1 MNIRTPVTAFQ
12 MTSLH
17 WQRSVSVKRTRN
29 EKLDLRQPAYISA
42 EDHCLCC
49 SIYTASTARNYA
61 PFEKSQISP

>member
-1 MNIRTPVTAFQ
+1 MNVRTPVTAFQ

-29 EKLDLRQPAYISA
+29 EELNLRQPAYISA

-49 SIYTASTARNYA
+49 LIYSVSTATNYT
-61 PFEKSQISP
+61 PFEKS